1 MHKSEAIII
10 EQGCVL
16 VGSEF
21 RSRQLVNLSIHIN
34 IDLFYTSYFVL
45 LFSDTLRLR
54 LRDRL
59 QEEGVKRI
67 TNLIFERRDQ
77 GHSEPKDSS
86 QDKHRYP
93 CTLILNHTETFKLL
107 IKRFI
112 YKIRHCIDYT
122 SKDATCI
129 ALLNPPHSYDLHDYP
144 KLPSWRQRLHS
155 RAVCQRYV
163 ALKLDRRIND
173 IHLMGPTGWSL

>member
-1 MHKSEAIII
+1 MHRSEAIII

-16 VGSEF
+16 IGSEF

-59 QEEGVKRI
+59 QEEGVNRI
-67 TNLIFERRDQ
+67 TNLISERRDQ

-107 IKRFI
+107 NKKLIHEF
-112 YKIRHCIDYT
+112 RHCIDYT
-122 SKDATCI
+122 SKDATRI
-129 ALLNPPHSYDLHDYP
+129 FSLNPPGTHDLHDYP
-144 KLPSWRQRLHS
+144 KLPSRCECLHS
-155 RAVCQRYV
+155 RSID
-163 ALKLDRRIND
+163 K
-173 IHLMGPTGWSL
+173 